1 MDIIEFFEQS
11 AGKWFSQR
19 TLHNLTSGKLQAG
32 KSELKIE
39 ILPATDP
46 AVIQLCSEHSLNQAS
61 APLAG
66 VRVTWN
72 PIADQNLKNGSRL
85 LVPIPNS
92 DNPKTGKLLQSAGP
106 ASKNALAKPAQGITT
121 RYIIGEDDVLTL
133 IGESEGFY
141 AEERLWYL
149 IPNLR
154 LRTSVVKQPSGMT
167 IASFCSE
174 IRMGVTQPAAET
186 ASAKTRS

>member
-32 KSELKIE
+32 KSEIKIE
-39 ILPATDP
+39 ILPASDP
-46 AVIQLCSEHSLNQAS
+46 AVIKLCSEHSLNPAS

-66 VRVTWN
+66 VRITWN
-72 PIADQNLKNGSRL
+72 PIADKNQKNGSTV

-92 DNPKTGKLLQSAGP
+92 ENPKTGKLLQSTGP
-106 ASKNALAKPAQGITT
+106 ASKISSGKLAASITT

-154 LRTSVVKQPSGMT
+154 IRTSVVTEPSGMT
-167 IASFCSE
+167 VASFCSE

-186 ASAKTRS
+186 ASVETRS

>member
-19 TLHNLTSGKLQAG
+19 TLHNLTSGQLQAG

-39 ILPATDP
+39 ILPASDP
-46 AVIQLCSEHSLNQAS
+46 AAIALCSEHAIAPAS

-66 VRVTWN
+66 VRITWN
-72 PIADQNLKNGSRL
+72 VIADKNQKNGSTVV
-85 LVPIPNS
+85 VPVPNS
-92 DNPKTGKLLQSAGP
+92 DNPKVGKLLQSGGAAP
-106 ASKNALAKPAQGITT
+106 KNGLAKLPAGIASGYT
-121 RYIIGEDDVLTL
+121 IGEDDVLTL
-133 IGESEGFY
+133 ITQTEDFY

-149 IPNLR
+149 MPNLR
-154 LRTSVVKQPSGMT
+154 IRTSVVKRSSGMT

-174 IRMGVTQPAAET
+174 IRMGVTQPAGQT
-186 ASAKTRS
+186 ASAETRS

>member
-19 TLHNLTSGKLQAG
+19 TLHNLTSGQLQAG

-46 AVIQLCSEHSLNQAS
+46 AVIELCSSHAIAPAS

-66 VRVTWN
+66 VLVTWK
-72 PIADQNLKNGSRL
+72 IADQNQKNGSTVV
-85 LVPIPNS
+85 VPIPNS
-92 DNPKTGKLLQSAGP
+92 DNPKAGKLLQSAGAAP
-106 ASKNALAKPAQGITT
+106 KNALGKLPVSIASSYT
-121 RYIIGEDDVLTL
+121 IGEDDVLTL
-133 IGESEGFY
+133 ISQTEDFY

-149 IPNLR
+149 MPNLR
-154 LRTSVVKQPSGMT
+154 IRTSVVKRSSGMT
-167 IASFCSE
+167 LASFCSE
-174 IRMGVTQPAAET
+174 IRMGVTQPPAET
-186 ASAKTRS
+186 ASAETGS